1 MNLPRVPFLLLVL
14 VLGMCACTPQPQ
26 PASSEDTGAPAIVD
40 DFPASLQVVGTE
52 PFWGIRID
60 GETLLY
66 STPETIDAP
75 RRLEGTRRVDGD
87 GLHFTGQEGEDAF
100 ALDVRRDRVRTGCPI
115 SNIPTWPNSCSARR
129 RCRGVRGIRR
139 SRWRRSRAS
148 GARERG
154 SPQAVPSVSSR

>member
-1 MNLPRVPFLLLVL
+1 MNLPRVPFLLLL
-14 VLGMCACTPQPQ
+14 LGVCACTAQPQ
-26 PASSEDTGAPAIVD
+26 PANNEDTGAPAIVD
-40 DFPASLQVVGTE
+40 DFPPSLQVVGTE

-100 ALDVRRDRVRTGCPI
+100 ALDVRREP
-115 SNIPTWPNSCSARR
+115 CSDGMSDIEYPYLAEF
-129 RCRGVRGIRR
+129 V
-139 SRWRRSRAS
+139 S
-148 GARERG
+148 GAQTLQGCARDSSVEMA
-154 SPQAVPSVSSR
+154 PQ